1 MGIFDSIFGSKPK
14 KEQSAYSYRNDFLYE
29 EVHRQA
35 KRQMEGNSR
44 LRIINHS
51 LSLIDKTKNLSTLN
65 SRYELVCEHLQW
77 MTIAGIELSGKPAIE
92 AQKMVDDNKNE
103 NVVRIAK
110 QAFIDYKNKH
120 YSSKTDK
127 AKENATIKVYQKL
140 DECAN
145 SITATSNAQISHNEI
160 LILRNKVEDI
170 YSEK

>member
-1 MGIFDSIFGSKPK
+1 MGIFDSIFGGKSK
-14 KEQSAYSYRNDFLYE
+14 KEQATHSYKNDFLYE
-29 EVHRQA
+29 EARRQA
-35 KRQMEGNSR
+35 KIQVEAKSR
-44 LRIINHS
+44 IRIVNDS
-51 LSLIDKTKNLSTLN
+51 LSLIDKTKNLSILN

-77 MTIAGIELSGKPAIE
+77 MAIAGIELSGKPAIE

-110 QAFIDYKNKH
+110 QAFIDYKDKWF
-120 YSSKTDK
+120 SSKTAK

-160 LILRNKVEDI
+160 LLLRNKVEDI
-170 YSEK
+170 YS